1 MRCQGCLQEPVNQTL
16 KQVHIA
22 FDTLLDIL
30 SIQEENS
37 AALRLSSVP
46 GADFSALLER
56 TAADL
61 AAMSA
66 HLPRGKGQH
75 RSLS

>member
-1 MRCQGCLQEPVNQTL
+1 MQEPVNQTL

-30 SIQEENS
+30 SIQDERS
-37 AALRLSSVP
+37 AALRLSP
-46 GADFSALLER
+46 EQDADFSALLER

-66 HLPRGKGQH
+66 HLP
-75 RSLS
+75 